1 VREGAI
7 NNAKSDSWTRITAFE
22 INELDAAARPHREEG
37 KPGRSSG
44 TKKPALS
51 ASCKLINLEVN
62 N

>member
-22 INELDAAARPHREEG
+22 INELDARLHREEG